1 MTAPSQVL
9 KIRRPDD
16 WHLHFRDGDML
27 KTVVPYTSEIYGRA
41 IVMPNLAPPV
51 TTVDAA
57 IAYRQRILDAVPAGH
72 DFTPLM
78 TCYLTDTLDP
88 NELERGFN
96 EGVFTA
102 AKLYPANATTNSTHG
117 VTSIDAI
124 MPVLERMEKL
134 GMPLLVHGEVTH
146 ADIDIFDREAR
157 FIETVME
164 PLRQRLTSLKVV
176 FEHITTKD
184 AAEYVR
190 DGNELLAATIT
201 PQHLMFNR
209 NHMLVGGIRPHL
221 YCLPILKRN
230 VHQQALRELVASGFT
245 RAFLGTDSAPHA
257 RHRKESSCG
266 CAGCFNAPTALGS
279 YATVFEE
286 MNALDHFEAFCSLNG
301 PQFYGLPVNE
311 TFIELERME
320 HLVPESIALEDDT
333 LVPFLGG
340 ETVRWSVN
348 CINKQYIPQ
357 GATMRIEVTIAK
369 TSPLPAGAID
379 ALAGELSRRIQ
390 HHFPDNE
397 GNVTVRY
404 AGANNLSVIGATK
417 EDKERI
423 SEILQETWESAD
435 DWFINE

>member
-27 KTVVPYTSEIYGRA
+27 KTVVPYTSEVYGRA

-57 IAYRQRILDAVPAGH
+57 IAYRQRILDAVPAGR

-124 MPVLERMEKL
+124 MPVLELMEKL

-164 PLRQRLTSLKVV
+164 PLRQRLTALKVV

-184 AAEYVR
+184 AADYVR

-230 VHQQALRELVASGFT
+230 VHQQALRELVASGFN

-286 MNALDHFEAFCSLNG
+286 MNALAYFEAFSSLNG
-301 PQFYGLPVNE
+301 PRFYGLPVNE
-311 TFIELERME
+311 TFIELERVE
-320 HLVPESIALEDDT
+320 HQVPESIALDDDT

-340 ETVRWSVN
+340 ETVRWSVKN
-348 CINKQYIPQ
+348 
-357 GATMRIEVTIAK
+357 
-369 TSPLPAGAID
+369 
-379 ALAGELSRRIQ
+379 
-390 HHFPDNE
+390 
-397 GNVTVRY
+397 
-404 AGANNLSVIGATK
+404 
-417 EDKERI
+417 
-423 SEILQETWESAD
+423 
-435 DWFINE
+435 

>member
-1 MTAPSQVL
+1 MPHSISFT
-9 KIRRPDD
+9 RPDD
-16 WHLHFRDGDML
+16 WHVHLRDGAHL
-27 KTVVPYTSEIYGRA
+27 QTSVAHTAAQFARA

-96 EGVFTA
+96 GGVFTA

-340 ETVRWSVN
+340 ETVRWSV
-348 CINKQYIPQ
+348 K
-357 GATMRIEVTIAK
+357 
-369 TSPLPAGAID
+369 S
-379 ALAGELSRRIQ
+379 
-390 HHFPDNE
+390 
-397 GNVTVRY
+397 
-404 AGANNLSVIGATK
+404 
-417 EDKERI
+417 
-423 SEILQETWESAD
+423 
-435 DWFINE
+435 

>member
-16 WHLHFRDGDML
+16 WHLHLRDGDML
-27 KTVVPYTSEIYGRA
+27 QTVVPYTSEIYARA

-72 DFTPLM
+72 TFTPLM
-78 TCYLTDTLDP
+78 TCYLTDTLNPD
-88 NELERGFN
+88 ELERGFR

-102 AKLYPANATTNSTHG
+102 AKLYPANATTNSSHG

-146 ADIDIFDREAR
+146 AEIDIFDREAR

-164 PLRQRLTSLKVV
+164 PLRQRLPALKVV

-190 DGNELLAATIT
+190 DSNELLAATIT

-230 VHQQALRELVASGFT
+230 VHQQALRELVASGFE

-257 RHRKESSCG
+257 RHRKESGCG
-266 CAGCFNAPTALGS
+266 CAGCFNAPTALAS
-279 YATVFEE
+279 YASVFEE
-286 MNALDHFEAFCSLNG
+286 MNALAHFEAFCSLNG
-301 PQFYGLPVNE
+301 PRFYGLPVNE
-311 TFIELERME
+311 TFVELVREE
-320 HLVPESIALEDDT
+320 QQVPESIRVADDT

-340 ETVRWSVN
+340 ETLRWSV
-348 CINKQYIPQ
+348 K
-357 GATMRIEVTIAK
+357 A
-369 TSPLPAGAID
+369 
-379 ALAGELSRRIQ
+379 
-390 HHFPDNE
+390 
-397 GNVTVRY
+397 
-404 AGANNLSVIGATK
+404 
-417 EDKERI
+417 
-423 SEILQETWESAD
+423 
-435 DWFINE
+435 

>member
-1 MTAPSQVL
+1 MTPTPQLL

-16 WHLHFRDGDML
+16 WHVHLRDGEML
-27 KTVVPYTSEIYGRA
+27 NTVVPYTSEVYGRA

-72 DFTPLM
+72 NFTPLM
-78 TCYLTDTLDP
+78 TCYLTDSLDP
-88 NELERGFN
+88 AELERGFK

-102 AKLYPANATTNSTHG
+102 AKLYPANATTNSSHG
-117 VTSIDAI
+117 VTSTDAI

-157 FIETVME
+157 FIESVME
-164 PLRQRLTSLKVV
+164 PLRQRLPGLKVV

-209 NHMLVGGIRPHL
+209 NHMLVGGVRPHL
-221 YCLPILKRN
+221 YCLPVLKRN
-230 VHQQALRELVASGFT
+230 IHQQALRELVASGFS

-257 RHRKESSCG
+257 RHRKEASCG
-266 CAGCFNAPTALGS
+266 CAGCFNAPTALAS

-286 MNALDHFEAFCSLNG
+286 MDALQHFEAFCSLNG
-301 PQFYGLPVNE
+301 PHFYGLPVNE
-311 TFIELERME
+311 DVIELVRET
-320 HLVPESIALEDDT
+320 HQVPETIVLPEDS
-333 LVPFLGG
+333 LVPFL
-340 ETVRWSVN
+340 
-348 CINKQYIPQ
+348 
-357 GATMRIEVTIAK
+357 
-369 TSPLPAGAID
+369 
-379 ALAGELSRRIQ
+379 AGE
-390 HHFPDNE
+390 
-397 GNVTVRY
+397 
-404 AGANNLSVIGATK
+404 SVHWRVK
-417 EDKERI
+417 
-423 SEILQETWESAD
+423 
-435 DWFINE
+435 